1 MASAL
6 RPGLVN
12 YLATTYLFGIPM
24 ATLTNLELIERLNWR
39 YAVKKFDVDRPIS
52 QSNWDTIEQALVL
65 SPSSY
70 GLQPYRFFVIDDAS
84 IRHRL
89 AVASYGQS
97 QVDDCAKF
105 VVFAI
110 RKALGHAYV
119 DRLIARIAEVRRVS
133 IESLSSYKSAMIG
146 DLIDGPRH
154 IWIDE
159 WSTRQAYLA
168 LGNLLTSAAVIGID
182 ACPMEGF
189 EPEKYNEILGL
200 SQRGFSAVVVCA
212 LGYRSAEDRHADD
225 AKVRFTTN
233 DLIEHR

>member
-1 MASAL
+1 MALAL
-6 RPGLVN
+6 RPGLVK
-12 YLATTYLFGIPM
+12 YFATTNLFGIPM

-39 YAVKKFDVDRPIS
+39 YAVKKFDVARPIS

-70 GLQPYRFFVIDDAS
+70 GLQPYRFLVIDDAA

-89 AVASYGQS
+89 SVASYGQP

-159 WSTRQAYLA
+159 WATRQAYLA

-189 EPEKYNEILGL
+189 VPDALNAELGL
-200 SQRGFSAVVVCA
+200 PERGLKAA
-212 LGYRSAEDRHADD
+212 LLCPVGYRSASDKYA
-225 AKVRFTTN
+225 AAPKVRWPA
-233 DLIEHR
+233 DGVIEYI